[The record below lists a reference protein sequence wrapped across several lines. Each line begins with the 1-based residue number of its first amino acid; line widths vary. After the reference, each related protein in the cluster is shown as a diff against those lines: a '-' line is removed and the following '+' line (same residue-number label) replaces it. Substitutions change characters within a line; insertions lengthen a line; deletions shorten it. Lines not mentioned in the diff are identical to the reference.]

1 MSIIRRWIAPLV
13 AGLGVAVL
21 LLPGSAGARP
31 AQAPSRPVTA
41 GAVTVATVA
50 AQQAATTVVAVVRI
64 VYGQTSWG
72 LGLRLC
78 GRGDAYAT
86 GGVVVRSPSG
96 AVRDPA
102 RIWPGDIAT
111 ATCARST
118 APVTTPTTVTPR
130 GGWVRPVTGYTYGRG
145 GCFGDPREWKW
156 VNGKKVVTRWHQG
169 ADLSL
174 GSGRP
179 IVAAHAGTVVRAGW
193 WSGGYGI
200 SVLISHGNGVY
211 THYAHMSA
219 DVVRVGQRVGT
230 GQLIGRVGST
240 GHSSGP
246 HLHYEVWSGWWHQIN
261 PRVFMARQ
269 GVTGIGC

>member
-41 GAVTVATVA
+41 GAVTVAA
-50 AQQAATTVVAVVRI
+50 QAAAASTTVVA
-64 VYGQTSWG
+64 GNTAWG
-72 LGLRLC
+72 IATRLC
-78 GRGDAYAT
+78 GRGELHTRLTFRDPET
-86 GGVVVRSPSG
+86 G
-96 AVRDPA
+96 AVRTNHNLIYPRDVVT
-102 RIWPGDIAT
+102 GCGT
-111 ATCARST
+111 ANA
-118 APVTTPTTVTPR
+118 APVPR
-130 GGWVRPVTGYTYGRG
+130 VSPPRSGWVRPVTGYTYGRG